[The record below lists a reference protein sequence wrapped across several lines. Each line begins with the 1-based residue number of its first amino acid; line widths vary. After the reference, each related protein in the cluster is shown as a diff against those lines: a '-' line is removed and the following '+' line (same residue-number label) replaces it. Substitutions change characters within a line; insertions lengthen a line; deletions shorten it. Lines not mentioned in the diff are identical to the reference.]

1 MLQFFCG
8 AGSPASVGPIS
19 GHGALTRLL
28 AMVVDIHDVG
38 CRSSRGRGGEA
49 GSSDS
54 AGNISGRGGRTR
66 PQAMV
71 VDIHDV
77 GCRSG
82 RGRGGEAG
90 SLDSAGNL
98 LLSLSVGKLHAG
110 CSIYKVACVCWQEE
124 QS

>member
-8 AGSPASVGPIS
+8 AGSPASAGPMS
-19 GHGALTRLL
+19 GHGARTCPL

-38 CRSSRGRGGEA
+38 CRSGRGRGRGGGA

-66 PQAMV
+66 PLALV

-77 GCRSG
+77 DYSLTVEF
-82 RGRGGEAG
+82 GE
-90 SLDSAGNL
+90 
-98 LLSLSVGKLHAG
+98 LLSFCPNYSL
-110 CSIYKVACVCWQEE
+110 
-124 QS
+124 